1 MHDTIALRDTLA
13 KFTPTLIHVNTLM
26 FNFYSQ
32 GGEACLGRSE
42 PLYGSF
48 RRETIGLILI

>member
-32 GGEACLGRSE
+32 GGGVCLRRSE